1 MDKETLWTDFLQVI
15 KNKLMSVSY
24 DTWFKDTKLY
34 KVESDKLYIEV
45 PMEFHKTYLSSTY
58 YDLIEEIIT
67 DLTGSTYSLEF
78 LVKEEIEEKVATIKV
93 EDEKKDI
100 SKDNSNLKP

>member
-1 MDKETLWTDFLQVI
+1 MDKETLWQDFLQVI
-15 KNKLMSVSY
+15 KGKLISVSY

-34 KVESDKLYIEV
+34 KIEADKLYIEV

-67 DLTGSTYSLEF
+67 DLTGNTYSLEF
-78 LVKEEIEEKVATIKV
+78 LVKEDINLYIKS
-93 EDEKKDI
+93 I
-100 SKDNSNLKP
+100 